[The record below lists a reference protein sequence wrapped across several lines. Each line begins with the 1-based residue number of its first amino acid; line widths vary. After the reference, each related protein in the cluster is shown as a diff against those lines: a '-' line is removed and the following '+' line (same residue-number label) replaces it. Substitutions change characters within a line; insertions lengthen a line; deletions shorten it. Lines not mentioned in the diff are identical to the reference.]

1 VTGASEPLVSAAT
14 AATDATVTVAQG
26 AVEVVAPVTEPVVGA
41 TVVVLETLSQTAGD
55 VAATF
60 EPTTNVISAAGM
72 DVAAA
77 AGAAA
82 VDVTQPLVESVE
94 PVAAALEE
102 AGTKVLPAVT
112 EIVDAVAGIG
122 SDAVTTPAEQALDAA
137 AAVGTAAGDI
147 ATDSLEPLAAASS
160 ALAGVGED
168 VLGAAQDVGTALASG
183 PAFGFGVDDV
193 ALPGLIAGS
202 LAVASWGVFT
212 VRSGVATN
220 ARLAFPNVRLIPCVA
235 ALAVEQTVGAIVAPA
250 AALVGGG
257 GSVGEGLPARAG
269 HHAPTGATAVR
280 EGFVRVK
287 EAAAAGG
294 SGVRSALNE
303 VDERTLMMRIGML
316 LGLAYV
322 AFLTVWFWAT
332 RLRWNGNG
340 RAGA

>member
-1 VTGASEPLVSAAT
+1 
-14 AATDATVTVAQG
+14 
-26 AVEVVAPVTEPVVGA
+26 
-41 TVVVLETLSQTAGD
+41 
-55 VAATF
+55 
-60 EPTTNVISAAGM
+60 
-72 DVAAA
+72 
-77 AGAAA
+77 
-82 VDVTQPLVESVE
+82 
-94 PVAAALEE
+94 
-102 AGTKVLPAVT
+102 
-112 EIVDAVAGIG
+112 
-122 SDAVTTPAEQALDAA
+122 
-137 AAVGTAAGDI
+137 VGTAAGDI

-160 ALAGVGED
+160 ALVEAGED

-212 VRSGVATN
+212 VRSGLATN

-257 GSVGEGLPARAG
+257 GGGSVGEDLPGRAG

-303 VDERTLMMRIGML
+303 VDERALMMRIGML